1 MGITQRLAP
10 ATTARAVPTPWLQE
24 DHDFAHGL
32 LLGPGG
38 KDAGSANR
46 PDADDLAQPVWRRL
60 DNVEPFSP
68 KARMSFLA

>member
-1 MGITQRLAP
+1 M
-10 ATTARAVPTPWLQE
+10 AVQE

-68 KARMSFLA
+68 KARTSFLA